1 MEEVQCAPVQ
11 EKCEPITTQQCRE
24 VLDQVCIIVQKQ
36 ECKVIVVFI
45 VVYKNECRSVSNT
58 KPSDIKRG
66 AMTCSP
72 RSVAMCPRRAAAR
85 YRARNAR
92 LSTPSCARRSW

>member
-45 VVYKNECRSVSNT
+45 
-58 KPSDIKRG
+58 
-66 AMTCSP
+66 
-72 RSVAMCPRRAAAR
+72 
-85 YRARNAR
+85 
-92 LSTPSCARRSW
+92 